1 MRVEREKVSVTIITY
16 NEEDNIRACLESI
29 SWADE
34 IVVVD
39 SGSND
44 KTVEICKEYTERV
57 FFNTW
62 EGMKEQK
69 ACAVKK
75 ASHSW
80 VFSLDADERVTEALK
95 NFVLKELQNPAA
107 DGYRFPRKN
116 YFLGKWLK
124 HGGWYPDHVLRL
136 FRKDKG
142 HFGGI
147 NPHDRVIIET
157 GSVANIESPI
167 IHITY
172 KSLSQYI
179 HKQNLYSSISAQEK
193 VKAGKPG
200 KVSSF
205 MIVMKTAEKFFEVY
219 IIKRGFLDG
228 FHGLIAAIG
237 ATCAAFFKH
246 AKIWELTRNK
256 YSPVP

>member
-1 MRVEREKVSVTIITY
+1 VEREQISVTIITY
-16 NEEDNIRACLESI
+16 NEEENIRACLESI
-29 SWADE
+29 TWADE
-34 IVVVD
+34 IIVVD

-44 KTVEICKEYTERV
+44 ETVAICREYTDQV
-57 FFNTW
+57 FFNQW

-69 ACAVKK
+69 AFAVNK
-75 ASHSW
+75 ASHAW
-80 VFSLDADERVTEALK
+80 IFSLDADERIPEELK
-95 NFVLKELQNPAA
+95 KFIEKELQNPKH
-107 DGYRFPRKN
+107 DGYRFPRQN

-147 NPHDRVIIET
+147 NPHDKVIIES
-157 GSVANIESPI
+157 GKVATIGTPI
-167 IHITY
+167 VHITY

-193 VKAGKPG
+193 VKTGEAGKISP
-200 KVSSF
+200 F
-205 MIVMKTAEKFFEVY
+205 MIVLKTAEKFVEVY

-246 AKIWELTRNK
+246 AKIWELTCTTK
-256 YSPVP
+256 HTVP

>member
-1 MRVEREKVSVTIITY
+1 MEREKVSITIITY

-69 ACAVKK
+69 ACAVEK
-75 ASHSW
+75 ASNSW
-80 VFSLDADERVTEALK
+80 VFSLDADERVTDTLK
-95 NFVLKELQNPAA
+95 NFVLKELQSPAS

-147 NPHDRVIIET
+147 NPHDRVIIEN
-157 GSVANIESPI
+157 GSVATVDTPI
-167 IHITY
+167 VHITY
-172 KSLSQYI
+172 KSLSQYL
-179 HKQNLYSSISAQEK
+179 HKQNMYSSISAQEK
-193 VKAGKPG
+193 VKGGKPG
-200 KVSSF
+200 KVSPF
-205 MIVMKTAEKFFEVY
+205 MIVMKTAEKFLEVY
-219 IIKRGFLDG
+219 IIKKGFLDG

-246 AKIWELTRNK
+246 AKIWELTHNK

>member
-1 MRVEREKVSVTIITY
+1 MCVEREKVSVTIITY

-39 SGSND
+39 SGSHD

-69 ACAVKK
+69 AYAVKK

-193 VKAGKPG
+193 VTTGKPG

>member
-1 MRVEREKVSVTIITY
+1 VEREQVSVTIITY
-16 NEEDNIRACLESI
+16 NEEENIRACMESI
-29 SWADE
+29 VWADE

-44 KTVEICKEYTERV
+44 ETVAICREYTDQV
-57 FFNTW
+57 FFNPW

-69 ACAVKK
+69 ALAVDK
-75 ASHSW
+75 ASHHW
-80 VFSLDADERVTEALK
+80 IFSLDADERVTDILR
-95 NFVLKELQNPAA
+95 NFILKELKNPQH
-107 DGYRFPRKN
+107 DGYRFPRQN

-142 HFGGI
+142 YFGGI
-147 NPHDRVIIET
+147 NPHDKVIIES
-157 GSVANIESPI
+157 GSVASIPAPI
-167 IHITY
+167 VHITY

-193 VKAGKPG
+193 VKTGKTG
-200 KVSSF
+200 KISPFV
-205 MIVMKTAEKFFEVY
+205 IILKTTEKFFEVY
-219 IIKRGFLDG
+219 FIKRGFLDG

-237 ATCAAFFKH
+237 ASCAAFFKY

-256 YSPVP
+256 YTKVS